1 MQVEDFHYLKQSGC
15 VSIPGVSDAIMWRQT
30 VEAMNVIGLTQKV
43 RYFFPHEEDS
53 LTHTNKQHQEQFD
66 MLKILAAI
74 LHLGNVSFQ
83 EGRDDSSRLD
93 HKESLDTAC
102 SLLGS
107 NMAEL
112 SRSFLERTFTAGG
125 GEVVTTPLTKAKA
138 ENSRVN

>member
-1 MQVEDFHYLKQSGC
+1 
-15 VSIPGVSDAIMWRQT
+15 
-30 VEAMNVIGLTQKV
+30 
-43 RYFFPHEEDS
+43 
-53 LTHTNKQHQEQFD
+53 

-93 HKESLDTAC
+93 HKEFLDTAC

-138 ENSRVN
+138 ENSRVNILSCSIMNALLTSYLFKGLLFDALI